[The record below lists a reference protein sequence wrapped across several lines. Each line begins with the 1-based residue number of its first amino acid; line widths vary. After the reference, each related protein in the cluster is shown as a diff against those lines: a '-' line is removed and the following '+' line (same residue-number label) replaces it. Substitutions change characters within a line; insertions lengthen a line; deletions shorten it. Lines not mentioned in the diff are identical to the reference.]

1 MIPVI
6 PAPLCPV
13 CGRPT
18 RKVRSKK
25 PVPTCGFCRREE
37 NLDHGRAWTLFVP
50 PVDRI
55 IHHFKY
61 RRATKISR
69 LLGRGMATILN
80 NDFYLRTS
88 DLILPVPLF
97 WLKQLQRGYN
107 QSQLLAQA
115 IHRECGIPVCDL
127 LVRRKNT
134 KTQTRLSETRR
145 KENVRDAFRI
155 KNNGVADKK
164 ILLVDDVMTTGATIR
179 ECARILKAA
188 GAERVYSLVAAIT
201 P

>member
-1 MIPVI
+1 VI

-18 RKVRSKK
+18 RKVRSKQS
-25 PVPTCGFCRREE
+25 VPTCRYCRREE

-50 PVDRI
+50 PLDKI

-61 RRATKISR
+61 RRQQKIGR
-69 LLGRGMATILN
+69 ILGRGMATVLKY
-80 NDFYLRTS
+80 DFFLKQS
-88 DLILPVPLF
+88 DLITPVPLF
-97 WLKQLQRGYN
+97 WWKRLRRGYN
-107 QSQLLAQA
+107 QSQVLARVIQQ
-115 IHRECGIPVCDL
+115 ECGIPVCDL

-134 KTQTRLSETRR
+134 KTQTRLTETRR

-155 KNNGVADKK
+155 KNDAVADKK

>member
-1 MIPVI
+1 M
-6 PAPLCPV
+6 
-13 CGRPT
+13 T
-18 RKVRSKK
+18 
-25 PVPTCGFCRREE
+25 
-37 NLDHGRAWTLFVP
+37 
-50 PVDRI
+50 
-55 IHHFKY
+55 
-61 RRATKISR
+61 
-69 LLGRGMATILN
+69 TILN

-107 QSQLLAQA
+107 QSQLLVQA
-115 IHRECGIPVCDL
+115 IHRECGIPVGDL
-127 LVRRKNT
+127 LIRRKNT

-155 KNNGVADKK
+155 KNDGVAAKK